1 VVQDH
6 HVVCDLWIINPWL
19 TSHMI
24 GAAHS
29 QRIDAAEQERGRA
42 MFAAL
47 SERSAAAT
55 METRQEDLSA
65 RGASRPEVMVIIE
78 VVLTSA
84 K

>member
-1 VVQDH
+1 
-6 HVVCDLWIINPWL
+6 
-19 TSHMI
+19 MI

-47 SERSAAAT
+47 SERSAT
-55 METRQEDLSA
+55 
-65 RGASRPEVMVIIE
+65 VVIIE